1 MNLRINA
8 PCRPEI
14 CNLLFIFMSLN
25 FSFVDFVYDKND
37 AQNGLIVDFFLYL
50 MSCVGDSW

>member
-37 AQNGLIVDFFLYL
+37 AQNGLIVDFFPNL